1 MNRYGLIVIMLILTA
16 GIAGCTASYPTAKP
30 PLRNADVYPDAQ
42 TIAGLTV
49 AVDEISNSD
58 RVRHYFG
65 TDLTDDDILPVNVVV
80 SNHGDDRFLIRPADI
95 LMMEGNSVIDAM
107 PLDEVRELVKDRG
120 RPVADLA
127 MQETVVPPLGN
138 YQGIL
143 FFKIKR
149 TDPGLYAKVEK
160 IFTGRLS
167 MRVVVT
173 NQDSG
178 ERIRFGPY
186 SLSGF

>member
-1 MNRYGLIVIMLILTA
+1 MDMGKLIVIMLILTGSMA
-16 GIAGCTASYPTAKP
+16 ACTASYPAAKP

-49 AVDEISNSD
+49 AVDEISNPE
-58 RVRHYFG
+58 RLRHYFG
-65 TDLTDDDILPVNVVV
+65 IDLTKDDILPVNVVI
-80 SNHGDDRFLIRPADI
+80 SNHGDDRFLIKPSDI
-95 LMMEGNSVIDAM
+95 LMTEGNSVIDPM
-107 PLDEVRELVKDRG
+107 PLEAVQKLVKDKS
-120 RPVADLA
+120 RPVAALA
-127 MQETVVPPLGN
+127 IQDTVVPPLGS

-160 IFTGRLS
+160 IFTGRLT
-167 MRVVVT
+167 MRIVVT
-173 NQDSG
+173 DQDSG